1 MAVRKLESPPSSLEL
16 YARAGL
22 GAIPGTGRLPFLPG
36 GGGDVP
42 DIELQLDDVA
52 VDADRLAAYCKV
64 CGFTMRDTLPPTY
77 PHILAFPLHMAL
89 LTDSSFPFPAI
100 GMVHISNRI
109 RQVRPIGVDERL
121 SLSVSASRLR
131 PHPKGKTF
139 SLITEARAGAETV
152 WTAESVNLRRG
163 GSGGDDEGGRRAD
176 TGPTID
182 LDALDVEAQWS
193 LPGDLGRRYADVS
206 GDRNPIHLYGLT
218 AKAFGFPR
226 QIAHGMWS
234 KARALAQ
241 LEPRLPATFETE
253 VAFKKP
259 ILLPAK
265 VEFASSEAAGRV
277 DFGIRDAHKAT
288 THLVGTATPST

>member
-1 MAVRKLESPPSSLEL
+1 MTVRKLDSPPSSIGL

-22 GAIPGTGRLPFLPG
+22 GAVPFTGRLPFLAG
-36 GGGDVP
+36 GGGEIP
-42 DIELQLDDVA
+42 DLTLELDGIT
-52 VDADRLAAYCKV
+52 VDPDRLAAYCRV
-64 CGFTMRDTLPPTY
+64 CGFTVRDTLPPTY
-77 PHILAFPLHMAL
+77 PHILAFPLHMGL

-109 RQVRPIGVDERL
+109 RQVRPIGVEERL
-121 SLSVSASRLR
+121 SLTVSASQLR

-139 SLITEARAGAETV
+139 ALVTEARAGDETV

-163 GSGGDDEGGRRAD
+163 GGSGEEGAKGGSVP
-176 TGPTID
+176 GPEVD
-182 LDALDVEAQWS
+182 LSAMPAEAEWS

-234 KARALAQ
+234 KARSLAQ
-241 LEPRLPATFETE
+241 LDSRLPATFEVD
-253 VAFKKP
+253 VAFKRP
-259 ILLPAK
+259 ILLPGK
-265 VEFASSEAAGRV
+265 VEFASASADGRV
-277 DFGIRDAHKAT
+277 RFGIRDARDGT
-288 THLVGTATPST
+288 PHLAGTVSGS

>member
-16 YARAGL
+16 YARAGV
-22 GAIPGTGRLPFLPG
+22 GAIPFTGKLPFLAG
-36 GGGDVP
+36 GGGEIP
-42 DIELQLDDVA
+42 DLELQLDDVE
-52 VDADRLAAYCKV
+52 VDADRLAPYCKV
-64 CGFTMRDTLPPTY
+64 CGFTVREELPPTY

-100 GMVHISNRI
+100 GMVHISNRV
-109 RQVRPIGVDERL
+109 RQLRPIAVTERL
-121 SLSVSASRLR
+121 SLRVSASQLR

-139 SLITEARAGAETV
+139 TLLTEARAGDEIV
-152 WTAESVNLRRG
+152 WTGEGVNLRRG
-163 GSGGDDEGGRRAD
+163 GGGDGERGAAS
-176 TGPTID
+176 GPDVDVT
-182 LDALDVEAQWS
+182 ALPGEAQWD

-241 LEPRLPATFETE
+241 LEGRVPDAFAVEI
-253 VAFKKP
+253 AFKKP

-265 VEFASSEAAGRV
+265 VEFAAVEGDGRI
-277 DFGIRDAHKAT
+277 DFGIRDADKGTPHLAGTVT
-288 THLVGTATPST
+288 TA

>member
-1 MAVRKLESPPSSLEL
+1 VATRKLESSPSSIGL

-22 GAIPGTGRLPFLPG
+22 GAIPFTGKLPFLAG
-36 GGGDVP
+36 GGGEIP
-42 DIELQLDDVA
+42 DLELSLDEVE
-52 VDADRLAAYCKV
+52 VDPDRLAAYCRV
-64 CGFTMRDTLPPTY
+64 CGFTVRETLPPTY

-109 RQVRPIGVDERL
+109 RQVRPIGIEERL
-121 SLSVSASRLR
+121 SLSVRASQLR

-139 SLITEARAGAETV
+139 ALITEARVGDETV
-152 WTAESVNLRRG
+152 WTGESVNLRRG
-163 GSGGDDEGGRRAD
+163 GGGNGERGGVSGPEVDIAGLA
-176 TGPTID
+176 
-182 LDALDVEAQWS
+182 AEAQWE

-234 KARALAQ
+234 KARSLAQ
-241 LEPRLPATFETE
+241 LESRLPATFAVE
-253 VAFKKP
+253 VAFKRP

-265 VEFASSEAAGRV
+265 VEFASAEAGGGFE
-277 DFGIRDAHKAT
+277 FGIRDASEGT
-288 THLVGTATPST
+288 PHLAGTASAS